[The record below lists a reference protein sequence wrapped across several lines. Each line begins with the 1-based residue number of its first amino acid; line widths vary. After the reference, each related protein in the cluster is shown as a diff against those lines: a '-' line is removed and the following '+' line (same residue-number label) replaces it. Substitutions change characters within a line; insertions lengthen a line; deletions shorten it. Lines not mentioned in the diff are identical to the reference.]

1 LPKYFDNCFDF
12 ILLCYVT
19 KKRPSFSMS
28 KRIKYTMEFQIR
40 CSPHILYDFLATP
53 SGLGEWF
60 AEKVQQKDNRFI
72 FHWKGADEIAEM
84 IAAEENEY
92 VVYRWDWMNEDEY
105 FEFRIEKS
113 PVTNETI
120 LVVTDFA
127 DKKEIKDQEQLW
139 EAQIHDLK
147 HRVGS

>member
-1 LPKYFDNCFDF
+1 MSTRLKYN
-12 ILLCYVT
+12 L
-19 KKRPSFSMS
+19 
-28 KRIKYTMEFQIR
+28 EFQIK
-40 CSPHILYDFLATP
+40 CSPIILYEFLSTP

-60 AEKVQQKDNRFI
+60 ADKVTQKENA
-72 FHWKGADEIAEM
+72 FHFEWKGSVEEAEM

-92 VVYRWDWMNEDEY
+92 VVFKWDWMDNDEY

-120 LVVTDFA
+120 LTVTDFA
-127 DKKEIKDQEQLW
+127 DKKDVGDQTLLW

>member
-1 LPKYFDNCFDF
+1 LY
-12 ILLCYVT
+12 
-19 KKRPSFSMS
+19 
-28 KRIKYTMEFQIR
+28 EFL
-40 CSPHILYDFLATP
+40 STP

-60 AEKVQQKDNRFI
+60 ADKVTQKENA
-72 FHWKGADEIAEM
+72 FHFEWKGSVEEAEM

-92 VVYRWDWMNEDEY
+92 VVFKWDWMDNDEY

-120 LVVTDFA
+120 LTVTDFA
-127 DKKEIKDQEQLW
+127 DKKEVGDQTLLW